1 MASSNTHP
9 PHIQEMLRNRQRDEI
24 TEYHIYRKLAEHLSE
39 GNNRRVLMRIAEME
53 KRHYDT
59 WKQYSGREVPPNRLK
74 IALYTTL
81 ARLFGITFALRL
93 MEMGE
98 EKAQEEYRR
107 LADYFP
113 EASQVLQEEMEH
125 EDTLMTL
132 LNEEVLA
139 YLGSVVLGLN
149 DALVELT
156 GALAGLTFALQ
167 NGPLIA
173 LTGTITGVAAAFSMA
188 VSEYLSTKAEK
199 GERQPIR
206 AAVYTGIAY
215 LLTVMVL
222 IFPFLVLPNP
232 YISLVVSLG
241 LSLGVIAAFSFYRAV
256 VYRES
261 FRANFVEMAVLS
273 LGVAAISFVL
283 GYVLRE
289 IFNIEVEV

>member
-1 MASSNTHP
+1 MTHNHP

-24 TEYHIYRKLAEHLSE
+24 TEYHIYRHLAERLPH
-39 GNNRRVLMRIAEME
+39 GNNKEVLHRIADME
-53 KRHYDT
+53 KRHYQL
-59 WKQYSGREVPPNRLK
+59 WKGYSGQDVPPNRLQ
-74 IALYTTL
+74 ILLYTTL

-93 MEMGE
+93 MESGE

-107 LADYFP
+107 LVDYFP
-113 EASQVLQEEMEH
+113 EASYVLKEEMEH
-125 EDTLMTL
+125 EDELMAMID
-132 LNEEVLA
+132 EEVLA

-199 GERQPIR
+199 GERHPIR

-215 LLTVMVL
+215 LLTVVVL

-232 YISLVVSLG
+232 YISLAVSLA

-261 FRANFVEMAVLS
+261 FRANFLEMALLS
-273 LGVAAISFVL
+273 LGVAAISFVM
-283 GYVLRE
+283 GYVLRRV
-289 IFNIEVEV
+289 FNIEVEI